1 MAIAYLTPPA
11 DYRGRALMSE
21 DQPGRPIWVEL
32 YTADVAAATA
42 FYSGLFGW
50 TLQQAGPEYGNYALF
65 LRDGEPVAGLMQN
78 TEEAPD
84 VWSVYLESNNAEDTV
99 AMAVANGGQV
109 IVDAMAVG
117 DLGQMAVVLDPSG
130 AAIGI
135 WQPGEHRGF
144 AARGEVNAPG
154 WFEVLSTDYDAD
166 IAFYEN
172 VFGWDTHTLSD
183 SPDFRYTTLG
193 KDDYA
198 LAGIMAADG
207 PSRWSAYLMVD
218 DADSAVARAVA
229 LGGTELAAPVDTPYG
244 RLATIADPGGVPFK
258 VMGPNRG

>member
-1 MAIAYLTPPA
+1 
-11 DYRGRALMSE
+11 MS
-21 DQPGRPIWVEL
+21 DDFPGRPIWIEL
-32 YTADVAAATA
+32 YTADTDAAKT

-50 TLQQAGPEYGNYALF
+50 TVQESGPEFGSYVIF
-65 LRDGEPVAGLMQN
+65 LRDGAPVAGLMRN

-84 VWSVYLESNNAEDTV
+84 AWSVYLESYNAEDTV

-109 IVDAMAVG
+109 LLDAMAVG
-117 DLGQMAVVLDPSG
+117 DLGQMAVILDPAG
-130 AAIGI
+130 AAVGI
-135 WQPGEHRGF
+135 WQPGEHQGF

-154 WFEVLSTDYDAD
+154 WFEVLSNDYDAA

-172 VFGWDTHTLSD
+172 VFGWDTHPMSD
-183 SPDFRYTTLG
+183 SPDLRYTTLG
-193 KDDYA
+193 KDEHA

-207 PSRWSAYLMVD
+207 PSHWSAYLMVGDTD
-218 DADSAVARAVA
+218 DVVARAVG
-229 LGGTELAAPVDTPYG
+229 LGGSQVDAAEDTPYG